1 MQVGLGSD
9 ADTSTGVPISDKRR
23 VIYNM
28 MKVKKSNNTS
38 VISSWLNSESYGYEV
53 LHDVRDVV

>member
-38 VISSWLNSESYGYEV
+38 VISSWLNSESYWLRGV
-53 LHDVRDVV
+53 A